1 VTQTKTWGTG
11 DATFQAVGGRQG
23 VTALVDRF
31 YELMGTKPAYK
42 VIWDLHPP
50 DQTMTRDKLA
60 RFLCAWMGGP
70 RLYKEK
76 YGAISIPGV
85 HAHLPI
91 TAAEKSQWL
100 NCMDDALQA
109 QGYDQPL
116 IDYLLEQLAIPAQRI
131 VDASNPSTTACNS
144 TKARQ
149 STPRLKICCISS
161 LGEAQ
166 LAIRYGAHALGFVAE
181 MPSGPG
187 TITDSEIRT
196 IAAAVPPGV
205 DTFLLTSRTTAEAIA
220 DHVRYCGCSTVQVV
234 QQIPPAEIEKLAS
247 LLPSTRRVQVI
258 HVENHE
264 ALDHIKSYEAHIHAF
279 LLDSGRPNQAIP
291 EFGGTGRVHDW
302 NISAEFVKRSSK
314 PVFLAG
320 GLDPDNVREAVTQ
333 VAPYGLDLCSG
344 VRTNRVLNEAKLAAY
359 VKNAHYQIQK

>member
-1 VTQTKTWGTG
+1 MTESKTWGNG
-11 DATFQAVGGRQG
+11 DATFQAVGGQEG

-31 YELMGTKPAYK
+31 YELMGTNPDYK

-50 DQTMTRDKLA
+50 DRDMSRDKLT

-91 TAAEKSQWL
+91 TEAEKAQWL
-100 NCMDDALQA
+100 NCMGDALNSLGVQ
-109 QGYDQPL
+109 QEL
-116 IDYLLEQLAIPAQRI
+116 SSYLLEQLAIPAGRI
-131 VDASNPSTTACNS
+131 VSASKPAY
-144 TKARQ
+144 Q
-149 STPRLKICCISS
+149 SQPRLKICCISS
-161 LGEAQ
+161 VAEAT
-166 LAIRYGAHALGFVAE
+166 LAIRYGAHAVGFVAD

-187 TITDSEIRT
+187 IINDTEIRN
-196 IAAAVPPGV
+196 IAAVIPPGI
-205 DTFLLTSRTTAEAIA
+205 DTFLLTSRTTADSIA
-220 DHVRYCGCSTVQVV
+220 DHARYCGCSTIQIV
-234 QQIPPAEIEKLAS
+234 QQVPPAEVEKLAAI
-247 LLPSTRRVQVI
+247 LPGIRRVQVI
-258 HVENHE
+258 HVEGRE
-264 ALDHIKSYEAHIHAF
+264 ALDEIPAYEPFVHAF

-291 EFGGTGRVHDW
+291 EFGGTGRAHDW

-320 GLDPDNVREAVTQ
+320 GLNPENVRDAVTQ

-344 VRTNRVLNEAKLAAY
+344 IRTGTDRALDESKLAAF
-359 VKNAHYQIQK
+359 VKNAQPERT